1 MPQFNYKA
9 RRRTGELVDG
19 ILDVAD
25 QSAAVLQ
32 LQRAGLF
39 PVAVAAAAAAKGDRK
54 PKGADGSAAA
64 PARSGVMPESLAKLF
79 KTQRKPK
86 LQELATY
93 TQQLANLLKAGM
105 PLTMALHS
113 MMGLTSKGIPGSVSQ
128 QLKQDVIEGRSLSD
142 ALARQSAVFPDLV
155 INMVRAGEQSGAL
168 EEVLRR
174 LASHFERFS
183 EVQSKFK
190 SAMIYPMFVCFF
202 GLVLIVFFTAVMLP
216 KFTEFFT
223 TMNLKD
229 GLPMATRI
237 VIAIS
242 DFMKNYGWWLI
253 PLAGTATYFIV
264 NRYRATPDGR
274 RRIDALLLRLPIFGS
289 VIRLNLFGQFA
300 RILSTLLANGVP
312 VLQAL
317 RITEQ
322 VISNTVIKDALA
334 ATREAVTDGKT
345 LAQPL
350 AKAGVFPQLMI
361 DLIRIGEETGDV
373 PGALMN
379 VAETY
384 EADLNVAL
392 RTMMGMIEPTL
403 IVLLAVV
410 IGGLLVGVMQAM
422 FAITQSIQMR

>member
-1 MPQFNYKA
+1 MPQFSYKA
-9 RRRTGELVDG
+9 RRRNGEAIEGL
-19 ILDVAD
+19 LEVAD
-25 QSAAVLQ
+25 RPAALLQ
-32 LQRAGLF
+32 IERQGLI
-39 PVAVAAAAAAKGDRK
+39 PISVTAAKGGKASPESKAPPTAGASFLPPSIRSMMVRRRK
-54 PKGADGSAAA
+54 P
-64 PARSGVMPESLAKLF
+64 R
-79 KTQRKPK
+79 

-93 TQQLANLLKAGM
+93 TQQLANLLRAGM

-113 MMGLTSKGIPGSVSQ
+113 MSSLTSKGIPGTVSQ

-142 ALARQSAVFPDLV
+142 AMARQGDIFPELV

-174 LASHFERFS
+174 LAAHFERFS
-183 EVQSKFK
+183 EVQTKFK
-190 SAMIYPMFVCFF
+190 SAMIYPVFVSFF
-202 GLVLIVFFTAVMLP
+202 GLILIIFFTAVMLP
-216 KFTEFFT
+216 KFTEFFQ
-223 TMNLKD
+223 TMQLKD

-237 VIAIS
+237 VIGVS
-242 DFMKNYGWWLI
+242 DFMKFYGWWLI
-253 PLAGTATYFIV
+253 PLVISTVYLVFKRYGATQH
-264 NRYRATPDGR
+264 GR
-274 RRIDALLLRLPIFGS
+274 LRLDAMRLRLPVFGA
-289 VIRLNLFGQFA
+289 VTRLNLFAQLA

-317 RITEQ
+317 KITEQ
-322 VISNTVIKDALA
+322 IVPNSVIQEALA
-334 ATREAVTDGKT
+334 RTRNAVTDGKT

-350 AKAGVFPQLMI
+350 ARSGVFPPLMI

-373 PGALMN
+373 PAALMN

-392 RTMMGMIEPTL
+392 RTVMNMIEPAL
-403 IVLLAVV
+403 IVTLAVV